1 MTAVQPLAPAELP
14 AAGAGPLTLGSL
26 CTGYGGLDL
35 AVAQVLDVAPAWVA
49 DPDPGAAAILAHHWP
64 TVPNLGDITAV
75 DWTTVPPIDVL
86 CAGYPCQPFSVAGN
100 RKGTSDARH
109 LWPNIAHALRVLRPR
124 YAFFENVANHL
135 RLGFSDVLADLAE
148 LGFDAEW
155 TAVRASDV
163 GAPHRRERLFV
174 LAVAQDAD
182 RATRDQWRDA
192 ASGQAEGGR
201 AWADA
206 RGRGGAPVADAQSSG
221 SQGARPEP
229 AGRRPERGGSAAAD
243 SDDERGPGA
252 GSARRAAQRHL
263 ESPGNAAADPESVGH
278 GDARTASV
286 GGLAPTAIASAAADP
301 ESVGHGDARPASVG
315 GLAPTAV
322 ASRPAAEWGDY
333 APAID
338 RWGRVLGRPAP
349 APTEPGRHGRPR
361 LSPVFVEWLMG
372 LDEGHVTGVPGLARN
387 AQLKALGNGVVP
399 QQGAAALAHLIARI
413 ELEVT

>member
-1 MTAVQPLAPAELP
+1 VTAVQTLAPAELP

-35 AVAQVLDVAPAWVA
+35 AVAQVLNVAPAWVA

-64 TVPNLGDITAV
+64 TVPNLGDITTVAWE
-75 DWTTVPPIDVL
+75 DVPPVDIVTG
-86 CAGYPCQPFSVAGN
+86 GYPCQPFSVAGK

-109 LWPNIAHALRVLRPR
+109 IWPNIAHALRVLRPR

-135 RLGFSDVLADLAE
+135 RLGFADVLADLAA

-155 TAVRASDV
+155 TTVRASDV
-163 GAPHRRERLFV
+163 GAPHQRRRLFV

-206 RGRGGAPVADAQSSG
+206 RGRGGAPATD
-221 SQGARPEP
+221 P
-229 AGRRPERGGSAAAD
+229 
-243 SDDERGPGA
+243 DDEREPGD
-252 GSARRAAQRHL
+252 GTTRRAAQRHL
-263 ESPGNAAADPESVGH
+263 ESPGNAAADPARDGRHEGRPKSARQLG
-278 GDARTASV
+278 GPDATV
-286 GGLAPTAIASAAADP
+286 GGHS
-301 ESVGHGDARPASVG
+301 DA
-315 GLAPTAV
+315 GL
-322 ASRPAAEWGDY
+322 WGDY
-333 APAID
+333 LPAIR
-338 RWGRVLGRPAP
+338 RWERVTGRAAPNPREPAP
-349 APTEPGRHGRPR
+349 RGGER
-361 LSPVFVEWLMG
+361 LSPAFVEWLMG
-372 LDEGHVTGVPGLARN
+372 LDEGHVTGVPGLTRN
-387 AQLKALGNGVVP
+387 AQLKALGNGVVW